1 MAYLQIYCI
10 NKQGYESLNLPNNKS
25 SGLLL
30 WLEPHHQPPLH
41 PSKKKHTSLVQ
52 LTKNMHFLPLNIVAA
67 SLFTFSI
74 PVSIWEQ
81 NTTEQQKQLS
91 VVVRWSEAV
100 ERKIFTVAG
109 IFGKHVLVCTHILRY
124 KNPDTN
130 QIFQSTCEQKNKNIF
145 SFQQKG
151 NEHVAFAKSFLKL
164 KKSFEKG
171 YFSTNV

>member
-10 NKQGYESLNLPNNKS
+10 NKQGYESPNLPNSKS

-30 WLEPHHQPPLH
+30 WLEPHHQLPLH
-41 PSKKKHTSLVQ
+41 PSKKKKHTSLVH

-91 VVVRWSEAV
+91 VVVRWSETV
-100 ERKIFTVAG
+100 ERKIFTLAG
-109 IFGKHVLVCTHILRY
+109 IFGEHVLVCTHILRY

-130 QIFQSTCEQKNKNIF
+130 QIFKARVSKKIKTYLASNK
-145 SFQQKG
+145 
-151 NEHVAFAKSFLKL
+151 
-164 KKSFEKG
+164 KKM
-171 YFSTNV
+171 NM